1 MKIEVYI
8 QELLYRHDCVIVP
21 GFGAFLT
28 RYRSAFL
35 DSNSGTLFPP
45 AKILGF
51 NIRLSHNDGLLA
63 HHIAKQE
70 NISYDKSIG
79 LIAKN
84 VSNWQLE
91 LDQNRFLSLSNLGDF
106 KRKEDGILV
115 FESATQINYMTESF
129 GLSPVVARLLDEKVE
144 PQESKVI
151 PIHQSSKKTP
161 YWRYAAVALFAV
173 SIGGYLGGTYYKNQ
187 VEQYNLAEK
196 QKAETRLQQ
205 RIQQATFVIDAPL
218 EAVTVSV
225 TNTTYPYHIVAG
237 AFRVAENAEK
247 KAAELIGKGYQA
259 RLIGENKYG
268 LHQVA
273 YKSFADRNEA
283 INFLHQIQKNE
294 FPEAWLLSEDL

>member
-8 QELLYRHDCVIVP
+8 QELLYHHDCVIVP

-63 HHIAKQE
+63 HHIAKKE
-70 NISYDKSIG
+70 NISYDKSVE
-79 LIAKN
+79 LIDRK
-84 VSNWQLE
+84 VSNWQSE
-91 LDQNRFLSLSNLGDF
+91 LNLSKFLSLSNLGDF
-106 KRKEDGILV
+106 RQKENGILV
-115 FESATQINYMTESF
+115 FESATQINYLTESF
-129 GLSPVVARLLDEKVE
+129 GLGSVVVRLLEEKVE
-144 PQESKVI
+144 PQENKVI
-151 PIHQSSKKTP
+151 PIAQTFKRTP
-161 YWRYAAVALFAV
+161 YWRYVAVALFAV

-218 EAVTVSV
+218 DAVTVSV
-225 TNTTYPYHIVAG
+225 SNTSYPYHIVAG
-237 AFRVAENAEK
+237 AFRIAENAEK
-247 KAAELIGKGYQA
+247 KAAELMEKGYPA

-283 INFLHQIQKNE
+283 INFLHQIQQNE

>member
-1 MKIEVYI
+1 MQIEVYI

-35 DSNSGTLFPP
+35 DSGSGMLYPP
-45 AKILGF
+45 SKILGF
-51 NIRLSHNDGLLA
+51 NVRLSHNDGLLA
-63 HHIAKQE
+63 HHIAKRE

-84 VSNWQLE
+84 VSDWQLD
-91 LDQNRFLSLSNLGDF
+91 LDQNKFLSLLNLGDF
-106 KRKEDGILV
+106 KRKEDGVMV

-129 GLSPVVARLLDEKVE
+129 GLSPVVARLVEEKTTPRETETV
-144 PQESKVI
+144 
-151 PIHQSSKKTP
+151 PIAQAAKRTP

-173 SIGGYLGGTYYKNQ
+173 SVGGYLGGTYYKNQ

-205 RIQQATFVIDAPL
+205 RIQQATFVIDTPL
-218 EAVTVSV
+218 DAVTVSV
-225 TNTTYPYHIVAG
+225 PNTSYPYHIVAG

-247 KAAELIGKGYQA
+247 KAAELMEKGYPA

-273 YKSFADRNEA
+273 YKSFADRDEA
-283 INFLHQIQKNE
+283 INFLHQIQQNE